1 MFFLHRAF
9 PQSSWQ
15 YLYVFPEIKIIPV
28 KEYSFY
34 SNFFFLAFQSLQ
46 YLVNLKQTA
55 LIKFLKDLVCQQVFF
70 WPRYFYVVF
79 VVGRFH

>member
-1 MFFLHRAF
+1 
-9 PQSSWQ
+9 
-15 YLYVFPEIKIIPV
+15 
-28 KEYSFY
+28 
-34 SNFFFLAFQSLQ
+34 
-46 YLVNLKQTA
+46 